1 MWPFKK
7 KFPPL
12 ESLPAEDEWS
22 VGQGERDG
30 QAMIVLVMRG
40 LAKSG

>member
-22 VGQGERDG
+22 VGQGENDG
-30 QAMIVLVMRG
+30 KPMIGLVMRV